1 MLNKDT
7 LDTLFRHAR
16 SHNGWL
22 KQDVSK
28 TQCHQIYELMKF
40 APTATNNCPVRITFI
55 KSHIAK
61 QRLKPHL
68 NEGNIDKSMNAP
80 AIAIISY
87 DTEFYKKLPF
97 LFPHTNAKNWYEGKP
112 EKIKLAG
119 NLNATLQGAY
129 FIMASRSIGLDCGP
143 IGGFNKETL
152 NDDFFK
158 DGKTKSIFLCGIGH
172 GDHNKIFPRLP
183 RLSFNEACKII

>member
-87 DTEFYKKLPF
+87 DTEFYKNY
-97 LFPHTNAKNWYEGKP
+97 H
-112 EKIKLAG
+112 
-119 NLNATLQGAY
+119 
-129 FIMASRSIGLDCGP
+129 FISSY
-143 IGGFNKETL
+143 
-152 NDDFFK
+152 
-158 DGKTKSIFLCGIGH
+158 
-172 GDHNKIFPRLP
+172 
-183 RLSFNEACKII
+183 